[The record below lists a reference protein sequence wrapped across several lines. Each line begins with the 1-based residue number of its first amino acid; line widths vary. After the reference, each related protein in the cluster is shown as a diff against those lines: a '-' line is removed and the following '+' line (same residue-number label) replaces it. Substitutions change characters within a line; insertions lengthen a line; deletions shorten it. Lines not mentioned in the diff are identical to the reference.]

1 MSHLHFWFSKALL
14 RRELNGI
21 WHIDIHRRRE
31 TKEAANEFQVPPL
44 KWHQRLFAHF
54 FQKNSHFS
62 FRRNA
67 KKCDESHQILS
78 WKMHFYFVGQDAFC
92 FFGQRQILKFRVIWQ
107 NLVTLTCKIEP
118 KNTKLILP
126 HGEISNFLLW
136 KVNEENGRLNESGV
150 RKHSKWGLDQPKRLF
165 EKFHHFR
172 NFGSILPRDLLK
184 STLYMYW

>member
-1 MSHLHFWFSKALL
+1 MLNKNATIRKMISPQLSFHSERAWTQSIARCKWSAVKSNWSSH
-14 RRELNGI
+14 GQY
-21 WHIDIHRRRE
+21 
-31 TKEAANEFQVPPL
+31 QVPPL

-107 NLVTLTCKIEP
+107 NLVTLTCKIEQ
-118 KNTKLILP
+118 KNTKLFWR
-126 HGEISNFLLW
+126 HGKNLNFLLW
-136 KVNEENGRLNESGV
+136 RVNGGNGRLMESGV
-150 RKHSKWGLDQPKRLF
+150 RKRSKWSLDQPQQLF
-165 EKFHHFR
+165 EKFHHLR
-172 NFGSILPRDLLK
+172 NFGSILP
-184 STLYMYW
+184 SE